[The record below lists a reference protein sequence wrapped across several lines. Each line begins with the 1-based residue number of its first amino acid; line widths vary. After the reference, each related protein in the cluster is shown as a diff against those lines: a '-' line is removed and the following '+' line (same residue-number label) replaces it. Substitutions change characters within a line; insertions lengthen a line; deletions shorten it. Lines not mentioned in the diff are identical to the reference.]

1 MIVYKERGIEQYPLA
16 KEVLAQF
23 SQSQILEV
31 SHYKNLFDKRI
42 SYTTEKCLFLAKSDQ
57 IKIFPVPDNYG
68 YGKRSFFFVT
78 QLNCVYNCAYC
89 YLKWCFKNQFPVV
102 FVNVSDM
109 QSQMKTEIEKLNPSL
124 DNPLVLYASNY
135 SDMLATEWLSHFHR
149 DWIPFFEQFEW
160 VLVESRTKSANIKSL
175 LEMETVPQNMEI
187 AFSLNPQDIVV
198 QYEHGTSPL
207 EQRIQA
213 IEQLLAKWWKVW
225 LRFLPLLPVDNY
237 VSVYR
242 EFLEKLV
249 QRVDIEKINSI
260 FIATMI
266 YNQQDWKSIQK
277 KESDFL
283 LLQEMEICDDGLVR
297 VSTTV
302 RENFESLFREFFG
315 DKIRRDY

>member
-1 MIVYKERGIEQYPLA
+1 MILYKEQWISEYPLA
-16 KEVLAQF
+16 QELLAQF
-23 SQSQILEV
+23 SQSPILEV
-31 SHYKNLFDKRI
+31 RHYKNLFDKKI
-42 SYTTEKCLFLAKSDQ
+42 VYQTEKCLFLAKSDQ

-109 QSQMKTEIEKLNPSL
+109 QSQMKTDIQKLNPSL
-124 DNPLVLYASNY
+124 NDPLVLYASNY
-135 SDMLATEWLSHFHR
+135 SDLLATEWLSHFHR

-160 VLVESRTKSANIKSL
+160 VLVESRTKSANVKPL
-175 LEMETVPQNMEI
+175 LELWYVPHNMEI
-187 AFSLNPQDIVV
+187 AFSLNPQMIIDA
-198 QYEHGTSPL
+198 YEHGTASL
-207 EQRIQA
+207 EQRLGA
-213 IEQLLAKWWKVW
+213 IEQLMAQWWKVG

-242 EFLEKLV
+242 DFLEMLV
-249 QRVDIEKINSI
+249 QRLDISKVNSI

-266 YNQQDWKSIQK
+266 YNQQDWKTIQK

-283 LLQEMEICDDGLVR
+283 LLQTMELCDDGLVR
-297 VSTTV
+297 VSATV
-302 RENFESLFREFFG
+302 RDEFEYLFTEFLG
-315 DKIRRDY
+315 ERIRWDY